1 MGDDQRRDRLEQ
13 VDGGGEPDRA
23 DHDAVAGVAADRE
36 QDHGDPADDHDGEPG
51 TLLESH
57 ARYFGP
63 DAGRGDTRVPMT
75 PPVDA
80 PSIPDAAHAVEYL
93 EEVSRELRGCAIL
106 SEDGEVLAASG
117 DDEAWGEA
125 GRELVGAADAAAGE
139 PVAHA
144 HVATGD
150 GEAFCVR
157 EGGYVAIAV
166 TERFTL
172 ASLMI
177 FDLRNALRR
186 LASNGAVS

>member
-1 MGDDQRRDRLEQ
+1 
-13 VDGGGEPDRA
+13 
-23 DHDAVAGVAADRE
+23 
-36 QDHGDPADDHDGEPG
+36 
-51 TLLESH
+51 
-57 ARYFGP
+57 
-63 DAGRGDTRVPMT
+63 MT
-75 PPVDA
+75 SSVDA
-80 PSIPDAAHAVEYL
+80 PSLPDAAHAVEYL

-117 DDEAWGEA
+117 EDDEAWGEA
-125 GRELVGAADAAAGE
+125 GRELIAAADAAGEE

-157 EGGYVAIAV
+157 EGGYVAVAV

-186 LASNGAVS
+186 LATDGPGA